1 MGAVKSWV
9 NILVRCG
16 EVLLTGTYLLLNKY
30 KTFITVVNLFL
41 VRETQGR
48 FIKDV
53 MEQLSL
59 DIRSIVGR
67 YIAQKINILD
77 TEIYINILWNN
88 SRIQDTEM
96 NWRKR
101 NLVKRT
107 FFILK
112 KSFENRISWQNSLF
126 LFLLLRQDEWPPIWD
141 I

>member
-1 MGAVKSWV
+1 M
-9 NILVRCG
+9 RCG

-77 TEIYINILWNN
+77 TEIYINIL
-88 SRIQDTEM
+88 
-96 NWRKR
+96 
-101 NLVKRT
+101 
-107 FFILK
+107 
-112 KSFENRISWQNSLF
+112 
-126 LFLLLRQDEWPPIWD
+126 
-141 I
+141 

>member
-1 MGAVKSWV
+1 MV
-9 NILVRCG
+9 
-16 EVLLTGTYLLLNKY
+16 LNKY

-77 TEIYINILWNN
+77 TEIYINIL
-88 SRIQDTEM
+88 
-96 NWRKR
+96 
-101 NLVKRT
+101 
-107 FFILK
+107 
-112 KSFENRISWQNSLF
+112 
-126 LFLLLRQDEWPPIWD
+126 
-141 I
+141 

>member
-88 SRIQDTEM
+88 SRIQDTEIK
-96 NWRKR
+96 WRKR